1 MLSATDNELLTSVG
15 KGTPMG
21 ALMRRYWLPV
31 MPVEDL
37 GAPDA
42 PPQRFR
48 LLGEDLVVFRDS
60 NGDVGVFAE
69 ACPHRGVSLFFGRNE
84 QAGLR
89 CVYHGWKFDV
99 SGQCVDMPNEPG
111 ESVFKS
117 KIRAGAYRGAV
128 HGGVVWAYLGD
139 GDPPGLP
146 EFEWATVPEDQ
157 RKFALALRECN
168 WMQGL
173 EGDIDT
179 SHLFFLHGRLNP
191 DDPPSV
197 GVWHDDKHPTLDVI
211 PTKYGVVYGANR
223 QERPGL
229 AYWRITQFL
238 FPVFTFFP
246 ANPDGTVPGHIWVP
260 MDDGH
265 TMVWTVAWHPTTP
278 LSASTAMFGFGPGA
292 HPAGEMLPDA
302 AGPLGRFRPRANR
315 GNDYLIDREAQR
327 NANFTG
333 IATVFLQDQ
342 AVTESMGAVQNRASE
357 HLGRSDA
364 MIIQVRHRILDAA
377 RALLYDNVEPPC
389 VENPGWY
396 RARSAIG
403 TLPEGEPWHE
413 RMSAWLYAQADEP
426 PPLDLAIVR

>member
-48 LLGEDLVVFRDS
+48 LLGEDLVIFRDS

-84 QAGLR
+84 NAGLR

-111 ESVFKS
+111 ESVFKG

-128 HGGVVWAYLGD
+128 HGGVVWAYLGE

-157 RKFALALRECN
+157 RKFALAQRECN

-197 GVWHDDKHPTLDVI
+197 GVWHDDKHPMLDVI

-223 QERPGL
+223 RERPGL
-229 AYWRITQFL
+229 AYWRVTQFL

-292 HPAGEMLPDA
+292 HPAGELLPDA

-315 GNDYLIDREAQR
+315 ANDYLIDREAQR
-327 NANFTG
+327 GVNFTG

-342 AVTESMGAVQNRASE
+342 AVTESMGVVQNRANE

-364 MIIQVRHRILDAA
+364 MIIQVRRRILEAA
-377 RALLYDNVEPPC
+377 KALLYDNVEPPC

-396 RARSAIG
+396 RVRSAIG

-413 RMSAWLYAQADEP
+413 RMSGWLYAEADEP
-426 PPLDLAIVR
+426 PPLELAIVR